1 MSSWFRITQ
10 TLLVILF
17 SVKNPCLY
25 TSFVLFYLSSL
36 KFSSNKTTE
45 RTDVIYSSENVIDT
59 ILQFLSKANTISSCG
74 DYKAPLAIIEVKEYR
89 KLLFELKKRGI
100 KLRYIT
106 DITKDNVKYCKELM
120 NDFAFDIRHVDG
132 IKANFSISETEYLA
146 SATLVEEGEE
156 LQQPMR
162 PIQQVIYSN
171 IKDIVEQQKYVFESF
186 WNKAIPAESR
196 IREIEEEGFVL
207 GSTEVIQTPSRTKE
221 LFIDLI
227 KSAKEEVLLL
237 LPTTNAFLREER
249 IGIIQLLREASAER
263 RVNVRILTPIN
274 NNMVEKIAQN
284 IMADQAKNKFFDIQ
298 AIETTSSPEIA
309 VVGTV
314 TILVADRKQSLV
326 IEKTDDSKEDFVDAV
341 GLATYSTSKPTV
353 LSYISI
359 FDSLSKQVKLYEE
372 LKTHGKMQEEFIN
385 VASHELRTPTQ
396 SVLAY
401 SELLRRHPERRDEMI
416 QAIYR
421 NAERLQ
427 RLTNDILDVTRIES
441 QTLKLNKEKFNL
453 SDLLSNIV
461 QDYKNNIEKSNGNV
475 RLSYNNQPNKDSF
488 IVEADRERITQVIS
502 NLLNNA
508 IKFTEETRGYVY
520 VATEEMEKADQKVVV
535 VTIKDTGIGI
545 DPEILP
551 RLFTKFAT
559 KSNTGTGLG
568 LFISKSIIEA
578 HGGRI
583 WAENNKD
590 GKGGSTFAFSL
601 PLSKQQQEQRQL
613 ILSDNKVDSTD
624 Q

>member
-1 MSSWFRITQ
+1 M
-10 TLLVILF
+10 
-17 SVKNPCLY
+17 
-25 TSFVLFYLSSL
+25 

-120 NDFAFDIRHVDG
+120 NDFAYEIRHVDG

-249 IGIIQLLREASAER
+249 IGIIQLLREAAAER

-284 IMADQAKNKFFDIQ
+284 IMADQAKYNFFDIQ

-453 SDLLSNIV
+453 NDLLSNIV

-535 VTIKDTGIGI
+535 VVTIKDTGIGI

-578 HGGRI
+578 HGGKI
-583 WAENNKD
+583 WAQNNAD
-590 GKGGSTFAFSL
+590 GKGATFAFSL
-601 PLSKQQQEQRQL
+601 PLSKEHEPSG
-613 ILSDNKVDSTD
+613 LSYQITR
-624 Q
+624 

>member
-120 NDFAFDIRHVDG
+120 NDFAFEIRHVDG

-249 IGIIQLLREASAER
+249 IGIIQLLREAAAER

>member
-1 MSSWFRITQ
+1 M
-10 TLLVILF
+10 
-17 SVKNPCLY
+17 N
-25 TSFVLFYLSSL
+25 
-36 KFSSNKTTE
+36 
-45 RTDVIYSSENVIDT
+45 T
-59 ILQFLSKANTISSCG
+59 ILQFLSKANTINSCG

-106 DITKDNVKYCKELM
+106 DITKDNIKYCKELM
-120 NDFAFDIRHVDG
+120 KEFAYEIRHVDG
-132 IKANFSISETEYLA
+132 IKANFSVSETEYLA
-146 SATLVEEGEE
+146 YATLVVEEE
-156 LQQPMR
+156 LQQQPMK
-162 PIQQVIYSN
+162 PIQQVIYTN

-207 GSTEVIQTPSRTKE
+207 SSTEVIQIPSRTKE
-221 LFIDLI
+221 LFIDLV

-249 IGIIQLLREASAER
+249 IGIIQLLRKAAAER
-263 RVNVRILTPIN
+263 RVNVRILTPIDN
-274 NNMVEKIAQN
+274 NKIEKIIQN
-284 IMADQAKNKFFDIQ
+284 TVMADQAKNNYFDIR
-298 AIETTSSPEIA
+298 ATETTSSPEIA

-314 TILVADRKQSLV
+314 TILVVDRKQSLV
-326 IEKTDDSKEDFVDAV
+326 IEKTDDSKEDFIDAV

-359 FDSLSKQVKLYEE
+359 FDSLSKQVKLYEQ

-441 QTLKLNKEKFNL
+441 KTLTLNKEKFNL

-475 RLSYNNQPNKDSF
+475 RLVYNESNKDSF
-488 IVEADRERITQVIS
+488 IVEADRERIVQVIS

-508 IKFTEETRGYVY
+508 IKFTEETRGDVY
-520 VATEEMEKADQKVVV
+520 VAAEEKEKADQKVVV
-535 VTIKDTGIGI
+535 VTVKDTGIGI
-545 DPEILP
+545 DPEILH

-568 LFISKSIIEA
+568 LFICKSIIEA
-578 HGGRI
+578 HGGKI

-613 ILSDNKVDSTD
+613 ILSNNKVDSTD

>member
-1 MSSWFRITQ
+1 M
-10 TLLVILF
+10 
-17 SVKNPCLY
+17 
-25 TSFVLFYLSSL
+25 
-36 KFSSNKTTE
+36 
-45 RTDVIYSSENVIDT
+45 
-59 ILQFLSKANTISSCG
+59 QFLSKANTINSCG
-74 DYKAPLAIIEVKEYR
+74 DYKAPSAVIKVEEYR
-89 KLLFELKKRGI
+89 KLLFDLKKRGI

-120 NDFAFDIRHVDG
+120 SEFAYEIRHLDG
-132 IKANFSISETEYLA
+132 IKANFSVSETEYLA
-146 SATLVEEGEE
+146 SATLVEEE

-171 IKDIVEQQKYVFESF
+171 VKDIVEQQKYVFESF
-186 WNKAIPAESR
+186 WSKAIPAHHR
-196 IREIEEEGFVL
+196 TKEIEEGFIL
-207 GSTEVIQTPSRTKE
+207 GSTEVIQIPSRTKE

-249 IGIIQLLREASAER
+249 MGMIQSLREAAAGHG
-263 RVNVRILTPIN
+263 VNVRLLTPIN
-274 NNMVEKIAQN
+274 NTIQKIIQN
-284 IMADQAKNKFFDIQ
+284 IMVDQANNLFDIR
-298 AIETTSSPEIA
+298 AIETTSPEIA

-314 TILVADRKQSLV
+314 TILVVDRKQSLA
-326 IEKTDDSKEDFVDAV
+326 IEKVDDSKEDLIDAI

-359 FDSLSKQVKLYEE
+359 FDSLSKQVKLYEQ

-385 VASHELRTPTQ
+385 IASHELRTPTQ

-401 SELLRRHPERRDEMI
+401 SELLQRHPERRDEMI
-416 QAIYR
+416 QAIFR

-441 QTLKLNKEKFNL
+441 KTLTLNKEKFNL

-461 QDYKNNIEKSNGNV
+461 QDYKNGIEKSDGNV
-475 RLSYNNQPNKDSF
+475 RLLYNQPNKDSF

-508 IKFTEETRGYVY
+508 VKFTEETRGDVY
-520 VATEEMEKADQKVVV
+520 VAAEEKEKADQEVVV
-535 VTIKDTGIGI
+535 RIKDTGIGV

-559 KSNTGTGLG
+559 KSQAGTGLG
-568 LFISKSIIEA
+568 LFICKSIIEA
-578 HGGRI
+578 HGGKI

-590 GKGGSTFAFSL
+590 GKGGATFAFSL
-601 PLSKQQQEQRQL
+601 PLSKEHEPLRP
-613 ILSDNKVDSTD
+613 ILSDNKVEITD

>member
-1 MSSWFRITQ
+1 LT
-10 TLLVILF
+10 
-17 SVKNPCLY
+17 
-25 TSFVLFYLSSL
+25 
-36 KFSSNKTTE
+36 FSSSFNKTAE
-45 RTDVIYSSENVIDT
+45 RTEILYGLENVMNT
-59 ILQFLSKANTISSCG
+59 ILQFLSKANTINSCG
-74 DYKAPLAIIEVKEYR
+74 DYKAPSAIIKVKEYR
-89 KLLFELKKRGI
+89 KLLYDLKERGI

-106 DITKDNVKYCKELM
+106 DITKDNVKYCKELI
-120 NDFAFDIRHVDG
+120 NDFAYEIRHIDG
-132 IKANFSISETEYLA
+132 IKANFSVSETEYLA
-146 SATLVEEGEE
+146 YATLVKEEEE
-156 LQQPMR
+156 LQQQPMR

-171 IKDIVEQQKYVFESF
+171 VKDIIEQQKYVFDSF
-186 WNKAIPAESR
+186 WNKAIPADHR
-196 IREIEEEGFVL
+196 IKEIEEGFVL
-207 GSTEVIQTPSRTKE
+207 ISTEVIQIPSRTKE

-249 IGIIQLLREASAER
+249 IGVIQLLREAAAER

-274 NNMVEKIAQN
+274 NKIGKIIQNTVMV
-284 IMADQAKNKFFDIQ
+284 DQANNFFDIR
-298 AIETTSSPEIA
+298 AIETITSSPEIA

-314 TILVADRKQSLV
+314 TIVVVDRKQSLV
-326 IEKTDDSKEDFVDAV
+326 IEKTDDSKEDFIDAV

-427 RLTNDILDVTRIES
+427 RLTNDILDVTKIES
-441 QTLKLNKEKFNL
+441 QTLKLNREKFNL
-453 SDLLSNIV
+453 SGLLSNIV

-475 RLSYNNQPNKDSF
+475 RLLSDESNKGSF
-488 IVEADRERITQVIS
+488 IVEADRERIIQVIS

-508 IKFTEETRGYVY
+508 VKFTEETTGDVY
-520 VATEEMEKADQKVVV
+520 VAAEEMEKADQKVVV
-535 VTIKDTGIGI
+535 VTIKDRGIGI

-568 LFISKSIIEA
+568 LFICKSIIEA
-578 HGGRI
+578 HGGKI

-590 GKGGSTFAFSL
+590 GKGGATFAYSL
-601 PLSKQQQEQRQL
+601 PLSKLQQQQL

>member
-1 MSSWFRITQ
+1 M
-10 TLLVILF
+10 
-17 SVKNPCLY
+17 N
-25 TSFVLFYLSSL
+25 
-36 KFSSNKTTE
+36 
-45 RTDVIYSSENVIDT
+45 T
-59 ILQFLSKANTISSCG
+59 ILQFLSKANTINSCG
-74 DYKAPLAIIEVKEYR
+74 DYKAPSAIIKVEEYR

-106 DITKDNVKYCKELM
+106 DITKDNVKYCKELI
-120 NDFAFDIRHVDG
+120 NDFAYEIRHIDG
-132 IKANFSISETEYLA
+132 IIANFSVSETEYLA
-146 SATLVEEGEE
+146 YATLVKEEEE
-156 LQQPMR
+156 LQQQPMR

-171 IKDIVEQQKYVFESF
+171 VKDIVEQQKYVFESF
-186 WNKAIPAESR
+186 WNKAIPADHR
-196 IREIEEEGFVL
+196 IKEIEEGFVL
-207 GSTEVIQTPSRTKE
+207 SNMEVIQIPSRTKE

-227 KSAKEEVLLL
+227 RSAKEEVLLL

-249 IGIIQLLREASAER
+249 IGVIQLLREAAAER

-274 NNMVEKIAQN
+274 NKVEKIIQN
-284 IMADQAKNKFFDIQ
+284 TVMVDQAKNNFFNIR
-298 AIETTSSPEIA
+298 AIETTTSSPEIA

-314 TILVADRKQSLV
+314 TILVVDRKQSLV
-326 IEKTDDSKEDFVDAV
+326 IEKTDDSKEDFIDAV

-359 FDSLSKQVKLYEE
+359 FESLSKQVKLYEQ
-372 LKTHGKMQEEFIN
+372 LKTHGRMQGEFIN

-427 RLTNDILDVTRIES
+427 RLTNDILDVTKIES
-441 QTLKLNKEKFNL
+441 KTLTLNKEKFSLNG
-453 SDLLSNIV
+453 LLSNII
-461 QDYKNNIEKSNGNV
+461 QDYKDNIKKSNGNV
-475 RLSYNNQPNKDSF
+475 RLLYDESNKGSF

-508 IKFTEETRGYVY
+508 IKFTEETKGDVY
-520 VATEEMEKADQKVVV
+520 VAAEEMEKADQKLVV
-535 VTIKDTGIGI
+535 VTIKDRGIGI
-545 DPEILP
+545 DPEISP

-559 KSNTGTGLG
+559 KSQAGTGLG
-568 LFISKSIIEA
+568 LFICKSIIEA
-578 HGGRI
+578 HGGSI

-590 GKGGSTFAFSL
+590 GKGGATFAFSL
-601 PLSKQQQEQRQL
+601 PLSKEHEEKRQP
-613 ILSDNKVDSTD
+613 ILSDNEVDRTD
-624 Q
+624 QR

>member
-1 MSSWFRITQ
+1 M
-10 TLLVILF
+10 
-17 SVKNPCLY
+17 
-25 TSFVLFYLSSL
+25 

-45 RTDVIYSSENVIDT
+45 RTDVIYSSENVMNT
-59 ILQFLSKANTISSCG
+59 ILQFLSKANTINSCG
-74 DYKAPLAIIEVKEYR
+74 DYKAPLAIIEVEEYR

-120 NDFAFDIRHVDG
+120 NDFAYEIRHVDG

-146 SATLVEEGEE
+146 YATLVEEGE
-156 LQQPMR
+156 LQQQPMR

-171 IKDIVEQQKYVFESF
+171 VKDIVEQQKYVFESF
-186 WNKAIPAESR
+186 WNKAIPAEHR
-196 IREIEEEGFVL
+196 IRLIEEGEFDL
-207 GSTEVIQTPSRTKE
+207 GSTEVIQIPLRTQE
-221 LFIDLI
+221 LFIDLV

-249 IGIIQLLREASAER
+249 IGIIQLLSESAAEEH

-274 NNMVEKIAQN
+274 NQIEKIIQN
-284 IMADQAKNKFFDIQ
+284 IEVNQTKNKFFDIQ

-441 QTLKLNKEKFNL
+441 QTLKLNKEKF
-453 SDLLSNIV
+453 
-461 QDYKNNIEKSNGNV
+461 
-475 RLSYNNQPNKDSF
+475 
-488 IVEADRERITQVIS
+488 
-502 NLLNNA
+502 
-508 IKFTEETRGYVY
+508 
-520 VATEEMEKADQKVVV
+520 
-535 VTIKDTGIGI
+535 
-545 DPEILP
+545 
-551 RLFTKFAT
+551 
-559 KSNTGTGLG
+559 
-568 LFISKSIIEA
+568 
-578 HGGRI
+578 
-583 WAENNKD
+583 
-590 GKGGSTFAFSL
+590 
-601 PLSKQQQEQRQL
+601 
-613 ILSDNKVDSTD
+613 
-624 Q
+624 

>member
-1 MSSWFRITQ
+1 M
-10 TLLVILF
+10 
-17 SVKNPCLY
+17 N
-25 TSFVLFYLSSL
+25 
-36 KFSSNKTTE
+36 
-45 RTDVIYSSENVIDT
+45 T

-74 DYKAPLAIIEVKEYR
+74 DYKAPSAIIEVEEYR

-120 NDFAFDIRHVDG
+120 SKFAYEIRHVDG

-146 SATLVEEGEE
+146 YATLVEEGEE
-156 LQQPMR
+156 LQQQPMR

-207 GSTEVIQTPSRTKE
+207 GSTEVIQIPSRTKE
-221 LFIDLI
+221 LFIDLV

-249 IGIIQLLREASAER
+249 IGIIQLLREAAAER

-284 IMADQAKNKFFDIQ
+284 IMADQAKNNFFDIQ

-326 IEKTDDSKEDFVDAV
+326 IEKTDDSKEDFIDAV

-385 VASHELRTPTQ
+385 IASHELRTPTQ

-461 QDYKNNIEKSNGNV
+461 QDYKNNIEKSNCNV
-475 RLSYNNQPNKDSF
+475 RLVYNNESNKDSF
-488 IVEADRERITQVIS
+488 IVEADRERIIQVIS

-508 IKFTEETRGYVY
+508 IKFTEERRGDVY
-520 VATEEMEKADQKVVV
+520 VAAEEKEKADQVVV
-535 VTIKDTGIGI
+535 VTIKDRGIGI

-559 KSNTGTGLG
+559 KSQAGTGLG

-578 HGGRI
+578 HGGKI

-601 PLSKQQQEQRQL
+601 PLNREQEELRP

>member
-1 MSSWFRITQ
+1 MT
-10 TLLVILF
+10 
-17 SVKNPCLY
+17 
-25 TSFVLFYLSSL
+25 LSSST
-36 KFSSNKTTE
+36 KIAE
-45 RTDVIYSSENVIDT
+45 RTEVIYGSENVVNAIS
-59 ILQFLSKANTISSCG
+59 QFLSKANTINSCG
-74 DYKAPLAIIEVKEYR
+74 DYKAPSANIQVEEYR
-89 KLLFELKKRGI
+89 KLLFDLKKRGI

-120 NDFAFDIRHVDG
+120 SDFTYEIRHLEG
-132 IKANFSISETEYLA
+132 IKANFSVSETEYLA
-146 SATLVEEGEE
+146 SATLVEEE

-171 IKDIVEQQKYVFESF
+171 VKDIVEQQKYVFESF
-186 WNKAIPAESR
+186 WSKAIPAESR
-196 IREIEEEGFVL
+196 IKEIEEGFIL
-207 GSTEVIQTPSRTKE
+207 GSTEIIQIPSRTKE

-237 LPTTNAFLREER
+237 LPTINAFLREDR
-249 IGIIQLLREASAER
+249 IGMIQSLREAAVGR
-263 RVNVRILTPIN
+263 GINVRILTPIN
-274 NNMVEKIAQN
+274 NMIQKIIQN
-284 IMADQAKNKFFDIQ
+284 IMVDQANNLFDIR
-298 AIETTSSPEIA
+298 AIETTSPEIA

-314 TILVADRKQSLV
+314 TILVVDKKQSLA
-326 IEKTDDSKEDFVDAV
+326 IEKVDDSKEDFIDAI

-359 FDSLSKQVKLYEE
+359 FESLSKQVKLYEQ

-416 QAIYR
+416 QAICR

-441 QTLKLNKEKFNL
+441 KTLTLNKEKFNL

-461 QDYKNNIEKSNGNV
+461 QDYKNGIEKNNGNV
-475 RLSYNNQPNKDSF
+475 RLLYNQPNKDSF
-488 IVEADRERITQVIS
+488 IVEVDRERITQVIS

-508 IKFTEETRGYVY
+508 VKFTEETRGDVY
-520 VATEEMEKADQKVVV
+520 VAAEEKEKADQEIVV
-535 VTIKDTGIGI
+535 VTIKDTGIGV

-559 KSNTGTGLG
+559 KSQAGTGLG
-568 LFISKSIIEA
+568 LFICKSIIEA
-578 HGGRI
+578 HGGKI
-583 WAENNKD
+583 WAENNKN
-590 GKGGSTFAFSL
+590 GEGGATFAFSL
-601 PLSKQQQEQRQL
+601 PLSKQQQQQL

>member
-1 MSSWFRITQ
+1 M
-10 TLLVILF
+10 TL
-17 SVKNPCLY
+17 SA
-25 TSFVLFYLSSL
+25 
-36 KFSSNKTTE
+36 SNKIAE
-45 RTDVIYSSENVIDT
+45 RTEVIYGSESVMNT
-59 ILQFLSKANTISSCG
+59 MMQFLSKANTINSCG
-74 DYKAPLAIIEVKEYR
+74 DYKAPSANIQVEEYR
-89 KLLFELKKRGI
+89 KLLFDLKKRGI

-120 NDFAFDIRHVDG
+120 SDFTYEIRHLDG
-132 IKANFSISETEYLA
+132 IKANFSVSETEYLA
-146 SATLVEEGEE
+146 SATLVEEES
-156 LQQPMR
+156 QQPMR
-162 PIQQVIYSN
+162 PIQQVIHSN
-171 IKDIVEQQKYVFESF
+171 VKDIVEQQKYVFESF
-186 WNKAIPAESR
+186 WSKAIPAIDR
-196 IREIEEEGFVL
+196 IKEIEEGFIL
-207 GSTEVIQTPSRTKE
+207 GSTEVILIPSRTKE
-221 LFIDLI
+221 LFIDLV

-249 IGIIQLLREASAER
+249 IGILQLLREAAAER

-274 NNMVEKIAQN
+274 NMIQKIIQN
-284 IMADQAKNKFFDIQ
+284 IMVDQANNLFDIQ
-298 AIETTSSPEIA
+298 AIETTSPEIA

-314 TILVADRKQSLV
+314 TILVVDKKQSLA
-326 IEKTDDSKEDFVDAV
+326 IEKVDDSKEDFIDAI

-359 FDSLSKQVKLYEE
+359 FESLSKQVKLYEQ

-416 QAIYR
+416 QAICR

-441 QTLKLNKEKFNL
+441 KTLTLNKEKFNL

-461 QDYKNNIEKSNGNV
+461 QDYKNGIEKSNGNV
-475 RLSYNNQPNKDSF
+475 RLLYNQPNKDSF
-488 IVEADRERITQVIS
+488 IVEVDRERITQVIS

-508 IKFTEETRGYVY
+508 VKFTEQTRGDVY
-520 VATEEMEKADQKVVV
+520 VAAEEKEKADQEIVV

-559 KSNTGTGLG
+559 KSQSGTGLG
-568 LFISKSIIEA
+568 LFICKSIIEA

-590 GKGGSTFAFSL
+590 GEGGATFAFSL
-601 PLSKQQQEQRQL
+601 PLSKQQQQQL

>member
-1 MSSWFRITQ
+1 M
-10 TLLVILF
+10 
-17 SVKNPCLY
+17 N
-25 TSFVLFYLSSL
+25 
-36 KFSSNKTTE
+36 
-45 RTDVIYSSENVIDT
+45 T

-74 DYKAPLAIIEVKEYR
+74 DYKAPSAIIEVEEYR

-120 NDFAFDIRHVDG
+120 NDFAYEIRHVDG

-146 SATLVEEGEE
+146 YATLVEEEGEE
-156 LQQPMR
+156 LQQQPMR

-171 IKDIVEQQKYVFESF
+171 VKDIVEQQKYVFESF
-186 WNKAIPAESR
+186 WNKAIPAEHR
-196 IREIEEEGFVL
+196 IRLIEEGEFVL
-207 GSTEVIQTPSRTKE
+207 GSTEVIQIPSRTQE
-221 LFIDLI
+221 LFIDLV

-249 IGIIQLLREASAER
+249 IGIIQLLREAAAER

-284 IMADQAKNKFFDIQ
+284 IMADQAKNNFFDIQ

-326 IEKTDDSKEDFVDAV
+326 IEKTDDSKEDFIDAV

-359 FDSLSKQVKLYEE
+359 FDSLSKQVKLYEQ

-385 VASHELRTPTQ
+385 IASHELRTPTQ

-401 SELLRRHPERRDEMI
+401 SELLRRHPEKRDEMI

-461 QDYKNNIEKSNGNV
+461 QDYKNNIEKSNCNV

-488 IVEADRERITQVIS
+488 IVEADRERVTQVIS

-568 LFISKSIIEA
+568 LFICKSIIET
-578 HGGRI
+578 HGGKI

-590 GKGGSTFAFSL
+590 GKGGATFAFSL
-601 PLSKQQQEQRQL
+601 PLNKQQQEQRQL

>member
-1 MSSWFRITQ
+1 M
-10 TLLVILF
+10 TL
-17 SVKNPCLY
+17 SA
-25 TSFVLFYLSSL
+25 
-36 KFSSNKTTE
+36 SNKIAE
-45 RTDVIYSSENVIDT
+45 RTEVIYGSESVMNT
-59 ILQFLSKANTISSCG
+59 MMQFLSKANTINSCG
-74 DYKAPLAIIEVKEYR
+74 DYKAPSANIQVEEYR
-89 KLLFELKKRGI
+89 KLLFDLKKRGI

-120 NDFAFDIRHVDG
+120 SDFTYEIRHLDG
-132 IKANFSISETEYLA
+132 IKANFSVSETEYLA
-146 SATLVEEGEE
+146 SATLVEEES
-156 LQQPMR
+156 QQPMR
-162 PIQQVIYSN
+162 PIQQVIHSN
-171 IKDIVEQQKYVFESF
+171 VKDIVEQQKYVFESF
-186 WNKAIPAESR
+186 WSKAIPAIDR
-196 IREIEEEGFVL
+196 IKEIEEGFIL
-207 GSTEVIQTPSRTKE
+207 GSTEVILIPSRTKE
-221 LFIDLI
+221 LFIDLV

-249 IGIIQLLREASAER
+249 IGILQLLREAAAER

-274 NNMVEKIAQN
+274 NMIQKIIQN
-284 IMADQAKNKFFDIQ
+284 IMVDQANNLFDIQ
-298 AIETTSSPEIA
+298 AIETTSPEIA

-314 TILVADRKQSLV
+314 TILVVDKKQSLA
-326 IEKTDDSKEDFVDAV
+326 IEKVDDSKEDFIDAI

-359 FDSLSKQVKLYEE
+359 FESLSKQVKLYEQ

-416 QAIYR
+416 QAICR

-441 QTLKLNKEKFNL
+441 KTLTLNKEKFNL

-461 QDYKNNIEKSNGNV
+461 QDYKNGIEKSNGNV
-475 RLSYNNQPNKDSF
+475 RLLYNQPNKDSF
-488 IVEADRERITQVIS
+488 IVEVDRERITQVIS

-508 IKFTEETRGYVY
+508 VKFTEQTRGDVY
-520 VATEEMEKADQKVVV
+520 VAAEEKEKADQEIVVV
-535 VTIKDTGIGI
+535 IIKDTGIGI

-559 KSNTGTGLG
+559 KSQSGTGLG
-568 LFISKSIIEA
+568 LFICKSIIEA

-590 GKGGSTFAFSL
+590 GEGGATFAFSL
-601 PLSKQQQEQRQL
+601 PLSKQQQQQL

>member
-120 NDFAFDIRHVDG
+120 NDFAYEIRHVDG

-249 IGIIQLLREASAER
+249 IGIIQLLREAAAER

-578 HGGRI
+578 HGGKI

>member
-1 MSSWFRITQ
+1 LT
-10 TLLVILF
+10 F
-17 SVKNPCLY
+17 S
-25 TSFVLFYLSSL
+25 
-36 KFSSNKTTE
+36 SSNKIDE
-45 RTDVIYSSENVIDT
+45 RTEVLYGSENVMNAIS
-59 ILQFLSKANTISSCG
+59 QFLSKANTINSCG
-74 DYKAPLAIIEVKEYR
+74 DYKAPSANIQVEEYR
-89 KLLFELKKRGI
+89 KLLFDLKKRGI

-120 NDFAFDIRHVDG
+120 SDFTYEIRHLDG
-132 IKANFSISETEYLA
+132 IKANFSVSETEYLA
-146 SATLVEEGEE
+146 SATLVEEESE
-156 LQQPMR
+156 QPMR
-162 PIQQVIYSN
+162 PIQQVIHSN
-171 IKDIVEQQKYVFESF
+171 VKDIVEQQKYVFESF
-186 WNKAIPAESR
+186 WSKAIPAESR
-196 IREIEEEGFVL
+196 IKEIEEGFIL
-207 GSTEVIQTPSRTKE
+207 GSTEIILIPSRTKE

-237 LPTTNAFLREER
+237 LPTINAFLREDR
-249 IGIIQLLREASAER
+249 IGMIQSLREAAVGR
-263 RVNVRILTPIN
+263 DVNVRILTPIN
-274 NNMVEKIAQN
+274 NMIQKIIQN
-284 IMADQAKNKFFDIQ
+284 IMVDQANNLFDIR
-298 AIETTSSPEIA
+298 AIETTSSEIA

-314 TILVADRKQSLV
+314 TILVVDKKQSLA
-326 IEKTDDSKEDFVDAV
+326 IEKVDDSKEDFIDAI

-359 FDSLSKQVKLYEE
+359 FESLSKQVKLYEQ

-416 QAIYR
+416 QAICR

-441 QTLKLNKEKFNL
+441 KTLTLIKEKFNL

-461 QDYKNNIEKSNGNV
+461 QDYKNGIEKSNGNV
-475 RLSYNNQPNKDSF
+475 RLLYNQPNKDSF
-488 IVEADRERITQVIS
+488 IVEVDRERITQVIS

-508 IKFTEETRGYVY
+508 VKFTEQTRGDVC
-520 VATEEMEKADQKVVV
+520 VAAEEKEKADQKVVV

-559 KSNTGTGLG
+559 KSQSGTGLG
-568 LFISKSIIEA
+568 LFICKSIIEA
-578 HGGRI
+578 HGGKI
-583 WAENNKD
+583 WAENNKN
-590 GKGGSTFAFSL
+590 GEGGATFAFSL
-601 PLSKQQQEQRQL
+601 PLSKQQQQL
-613 ILSDNKVDSTD
+613 NLSDNKVDSTD

>member
-1 MSSWFRITQ
+1 LT
-10 TLLVILF
+10 
-17 SVKNPCLY
+17 
-25 TSFVLFYLSSL
+25 
-36 KFSSNKTTE
+36 FSSSTKIDE
-45 RTDVIYSSENVIDT
+45 RTEVLYGSENVMNAMS
-59 ILQFLSKANTISSCG
+59 QFLSKANTINSCG
-74 DYKAPLAIIEVKEYR
+74 DYKAPSANIQVEEYR
-89 KLLFELKKRGI
+89 KLLFDLKKRGI

-120 NDFAFDIRHVDG
+120 SDFAYEIRHLDG
-132 IKANFSISETEYLA
+132 IKANFSVSETEYLA
-146 SATLVEEGEE
+146 SATLVEEES
-156 LQQPMR
+156 QQPMR
-162 PIQQVIYSN
+162 PIQQVIHSN
-171 IKDIVEQQKYVFESF
+171 VKDIVEQQKYVFESF

-196 IREIEEEGFVL
+196 IREIEEGFIL
-207 GSTEVIQTPSRTKE
+207 GSTEIILIPSRTKE
-221 LFIDLI
+221 LFIDLV

-237 LPTTNAFLREER
+237 LPTINAFLREDR
-249 IGIIQLLREASAER
+249 IGMIQSLREAAMGCG
-263 RVNVRILTPIN
+263 VNVRILTPIN
-274 NNMVEKIAQN
+274 DMIQKIIQN
-284 IMADQAKNKFFDIQ
+284 IMVDQANNLFDIR
-298 AIETTSSPEIA
+298 AIETTSSEIA

-314 TILVADRKQSLV
+314 TILVVDKKQSLA
-326 IEKTDDSKEDFVDAV
+326 IEKVDDSKEDFIDAI

-359 FDSLSKQVKLYEE
+359 FESLSKQVKLYEQ

-416 QAIYR
+416 QAICR

-441 QTLKLNKEKFNL
+441 KTLTLNKEKFNL

-461 QDYKNNIEKSNGNV
+461 QDYKNGIEKSNGNV
-475 RLSYNNQPNKDSF
+475 RLLYNQPNKDSF
-488 IVEADRERITQVIS
+488 IVEVDRERITQVIS

-508 IKFTEETRGYVY
+508 VKFTEQTRGDVY
-520 VATEEMEKADQKVVV
+520 VAAEEKEKADQKVVV

-559 KSNTGTGLG
+559 KSQAGTGLG
-568 LFISKSIIEA
+568 LFICKSIIEA
-578 HGGRI
+578 HGGKI
-583 WAENNKD
+583 WAENNKN
-590 GKGGSTFAFSL
+590 GEGGATFAFSL
-601 PLSKQQQEQRQL
+601 PLSKQ
-613 ILSDNKVDSTD
+613 
-624 Q
+624 